1 MGFAAIEFNDAAV
14 AMARGGVPCTQ
25 SPGYALV
32 DDDEMLIGEEAF
44 RQARLKPR
52 LVSTRFWERLGNDPV
67 FPASAMTP
75 SFADLARAHLS
86 RIWSSAGPDADG
98 LILVV
103 PASFEPRRLGLLL
116 GIAEQLALP
125 VRAMVDSAL
134 VGCRGPVDEDLI
146 VHVDIHLHRTVV
158 TGVELGTTVRRTV
171 HRSLEGQGLIRL
183 YDAWIRRI
191 AAIFVQ
197 TTRFDPLH
205 RAQTEQAIYDRLPR
219 WLADFAIQDSIIV
232 EITAQNGAMHAI
244 RLSRDQMIECA
255 TEFYVGLAQTIE
267 GLCGGRPFSLQLADG
282 AARLPGLA
290 ASITSAVG
298 QSALS
303 LPSGAGAIGALKHS
317 TLWSDGTWNNTLTV
331 SLPRDVFAG
340 QWTTEGIS

>member
-14 AMARGGVPCTQ
+14 AMAREGVPCVQ

-32 DDDEMLIGEEAF
+32 EGGELLIGEEAL

-52 LVSTRFWERLGNDPV
+52 LVSTRFWERLGDDPV
-67 FPASAMTP
+67 FPASAVTP

-86 RIWSSAGPDADG
+86 RIWSSAGPDADE

-146 VHVDIHLHRTVV
+146 VHVDVHLHRTVV
-158 TGVELGTTVRRTV
+158 TGIELGASARRSF
-171 HRSLEGQGLIRL
+171 HRSLEEQGLIQL
-183 YDAWIRRI
+183 YDAWIRCI
-191 AAIFVQ
+191 ASAFVQ

-205 RAQTEQAIYDRLPR
+205 RAQTEQAIYDRLPL
-219 WLADFAIQDSIIV
+219 WLAAFATQDSMIV
-232 EITAQNGAMHAI
+232 EMTAQNGATHTI
-244 RLSRDQMIECA
+244 RLSRDRMVECVA
-255 TEFYVGLAQTIE
+255 GFYVGLTRTIE
-267 GLCGGRPFSLQLADG
+267 ELCGPRPYSLQLSDG

-290 ASITSAVG
+290 ASVTAALG
-298 QSALS
+298 QRASS
-303 LPSGAGAIGALKHS
+303 LPRGAGAIGALRHS
-317 TLWSDGTWNNTLTV
+317 AQWRVGAWNNSLTV
-331 SLPRDVFAG
+331 SLPREVFAG
-340 QWTTEGIS
+340 KWARESIP

>member
-1 MGFAAIEFNDAAV
+1 M
-14 AMARGGVPCTQ
+14 
-25 SPGYALV
+25 LV
-32 DDDEMLIGEEAF
+32 GEEAL

-86 RIWSSAGPDADG
+86 RIWSSAGSDVDG

-116 GIAEQLALP
+116 GIAEQLARP

-158 TGVELGTTVRRTV
+158 TGVELGTTVRRTF
-171 HRSLEGQGLIRL
+171 HRSLEGQGLIQL
-183 YDAWIRRI
+183 YDTWIRCI

-219 WLADFAIQDSIIV
+219 WLAAFATQDSMLV
-232 EITAQNGAMHAI
+232 ELTAQNGAAHTI
-244 RLSRDQMIECA
+244 RLSRDQMVECA
-255 TEFYVGLAQTIE
+255 TEFYGRLAQTIE
-267 GLCGGRPFSLQLADG
+267 ELCGGRPCSLQLSDG

-290 ASITSAVG
+290 ASVTSAAG

-303 LPSGAGAIGALKHS
+303 LPSGAGAIGALQHS
-317 TLWSDGTWNNTLTV
+317 AQWSEETWNNTLTV
-331 SLPRDVFAG
+331 SLPREVFAG
-340 QWTTEGIS
+340 QWARESIP